1 MQQKRP
7 HHQVLV
13 EDLRRPLLVRRDP
26 TDQSGEMEQDVRPR
40 ILVQENDIVL
50 ARQVVL
56 RAADDERVAPF
67 FAQRLHH
74 VGADEAGA
82 AGDGYP
88 LARPVRHSTPL
99 PLPPVSDC
107 STRWQMTCPMAIWAS
122 WMRCVLL
129 LGTRMAI
136 STASAS
142 GLPFSPVS
150 PTVLTARRGAAVPAE
165 HQFPAA
171 LQTVGDEGR
180 CGQDRIAAVL
190 RDELLHGG
198 GLRQLRTY
206 LLQPSSPVHGAV
218 TSGCCDSC

>member
-1 MQQKRP
+1 MHRKRP
-7 HHQVLV
+7 HRQVLV
-13 EDLRRPLLVRRDP
+13 EELRRPLLVRRDP

-40 ILVQENDIVL
+40 VFVQENDIVL

-56 RAADDERVAPF
+56 RAADNERVAPF
-67 FAQRLHH
+67 LAQRRHH

-99 PLPPVSDC
+99 PLPPRGGC

-142 GLPFSPVS
+142 GLPLSPVRA
-150 PTVLTARRGAAVPAE
+150 TVLTVRRGGASPARNT
-165 HQFPAA
+165 FSVRPLA
-171 LQTVGDEGR
+171 
-180 CGQDRIAAVL
+180 
-190 RDELLHGG
+190 
-198 GLRQLRTY
+198 
-206 LLQPSSPVHGAV
+206 
-218 TSGCCDSC
+218 

>member
-1 MQQKRP
+1 MQQQRP
-7 HHQVLV
+7 HRQVLV
-13 EDLRRPLLVRRDP
+13 EELRRPLLVRRDP
-26 TDQSGEMEQDVRPR
+26 TDQSSEMEQDVRPR
-40 ILVQENDIVL
+40 VFVQENDIVL

-56 RAADDERVAPF
+56 RAADDERGAPSP
-67 FAQRLHH
+67 AQPLHH

-88 LARPVRHSTPL
+88 LARPVRHATPL
-99 PLPPVSDC
+99 PLPPVGDC

-150 PTVLTARRGAAVPAE
+150 PTVLTARRGPAPPPTT
-165 HQFPAA
+165 HA
-171 LQTVGDEGR
+171 
-180 CGQDRIAAVL
+180 
-190 RDELLHGG
+190 
-198 GLRQLRTY
+198 
-206 LLQPSSPVHGAV
+206 
-218 TSGCCDSC
+218 